1 MTPRRLSLP
10 ACARHPVE
18 SSLAGWLLILW
29 SVRQIAEQE
38 AFGKAIGMD
47 LFNFMES
54 FNHGVVSN
62 GLPAGCGILSRS
74 AAPPP
79 SCPSVCTPPSYSVAA
94 TRASRL
100 CCGRQVVCSS
110 HDSPPAHECACARAG
125 HGDLREMV

>member
-62 GLPAGCGILSRS
+62 GLPAGCGILSR
-74 AAPPP
+74 
-79 SCPSVCTPPSYSVAA
+79 
-94 TRASRL
+94 
-100 CCGRQVVCSS
+100 CSS
-110 HDSPPAHECACARAG
+110 PSSPVCLCSAVLFCRGYAG
-125 HGDLREMV
+125 KSVVLRPPGCVFLS